1 MANSSSINC
10 SNIHSILCR
19 LEPYEDDSIIMGNQN
34 NSMFIN
40 SNLSSEIQ
48 EIHDGSNMKEQFST
62 LNLLGKKDQQA
73 LDNTFNFQN
82 MNVEEEF
89 MRDDVAN
96 LDKDS
101 NIEPIIE
108 KNEDDE
114 GNESFYHDNKNFI
127 DNYEANKVDLFND
140 MNTFNIN
147 NNILNNT
154 AVYPNSIINEKP
166 GLDEIDKEKI
176 RKKLIYIKYLKNTS
190 SFNSTNSVTKEM
202 PNPNNNKSVLADNKK
217 LFNVTKQNEDFI
229 TSNIKLDLSS
239 CQLSFKSKNCKRGRR
254 QFLLSGIKTEILD
267 KTFLREFKKYLKLR
281 KKEFKNI
288 FEEDPVFWNEFLEN
302 KNPPFSFTQGEKKI
316 EFKSYNKYLMNFI
329 FSKPG
334 VNTLYN
340 RFILETKGDTKFD
353 KIFSKKKMKKSPDI
367 YTIAFYKYYRQNLN
381 KLYSQSYSDL
391 DIIIDDLDLNNVSM
405 DLVSNSFQ

>member
-239 CQLSFKSKNCKRGRR
+239 CQLSFKSKNCKRGRK

-267 KTFLREFKKYLKLR
+267 KTFLREFKNYLKLR

>member
-239 CQLSFKSKNCKRGRR
+239 CQLSFKSKNCKRGRK

-267 KTFLREFKKYLKLR
+267 KTFLREFKNYLKLR

-316 EFKSYNKYLMNFI
+316 EFKSYNKYFMNFI
-329 FSKPG
+329 FSKSG